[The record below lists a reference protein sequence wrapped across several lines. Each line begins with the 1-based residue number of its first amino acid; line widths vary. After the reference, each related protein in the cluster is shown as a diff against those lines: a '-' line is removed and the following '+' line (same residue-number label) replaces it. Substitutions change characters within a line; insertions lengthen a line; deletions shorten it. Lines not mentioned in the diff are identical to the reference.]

1 MSSSY
6 TPRPPEDTLEVLTK
20 AAQTILWEA
29 NADVVYLYGSAGRY
43 YNKVEDPGTRTVGLE
58 KQILPGRKFSGFS
71 DFDIGVQTS
80 NQEETFR
87 LLGDLASQ
95 GRIPRSIESDQFPSG
110 DIRQMKNRGYWP
122 ARHRISYA
130 VHTDELH
137 GRAQDRYILAE

>member
-43 YNKVEDPGTRTVGLE
+43 YNKVEDPGTRTV
-58 KQILPGRKFSGFS
+58 RKFSGFS
-71 DFDIGVQTS
+71 DFDIGIQTS
-80 NQEETFR
+80 NQEETYR
-87 LLGDLASQ
+87 LLGDLALQ

>member
-43 YNKVEDPGTRTVGLE
+43 YNKVEDPGTRTV
-58 KQILPGRKFSGFS
+58 RKFSGFS
-71 DFDIGVQTS
+71 DFDIGIQTS

-87 LLGDLASQ
+87 LLDELALQ

-137 GRAQDRYILAE
+137 GRAQDRYILA

>member
-43 YNKVEDPGTRTVGLE
+43 YNKVEDPGTRTV
-58 KQILPGRKFSGFS
+58 RKFSGFS
-71 DFDIGVQTS
+71 DFDIGIQTS

-87 LLGDLASQ
+87 LLDELALQ

-110 DIRQMKNRGYWP
+110 DIRQMRNRAYWP

-137 GRAQDRYILAE
+137 GRAQDRYRLAE

>member
-1 MSSSY
+1 MPRPY
-6 TPRPPEDTLEVLTK
+6 IPRPPEDTLEILTE

-43 YNKVEDPGTRTVGLE
+43 FNKVEDPGTRTVGLE
-58 KQILPGRKFSGFS
+58 KQILPGRRFSGSS
-71 DFDIGVQTS
+71 DFDIGIQTS
-80 NQEETFR
+80 DQKETFR
-87 LLGDLASQ
+87 LLGSLVSE
-95 GRIPRSIESDQFPSG
+95 GKLPRSIESDQFPVG
-110 DIRQMKNRGYWP
+110 DIREISNRGYWP